1 MMDRSQFETVIGLE
15 VHVELK
21 TKTKIFCSCPTT
33 FGAEPNT
40 QCCPVC
46 LGLPGAMPTLNRRV
60 VELAILA
67 GLALECDIPHGSR
80 IDRKQYFYPD
90 LPKAYQISQANSPIC
105 RAGHLD
111 IDTPA
116 GTRRIGITR
125 IHIEEDAGKLVH
137 TPTHTRIDCNRCGV
151 PLIEI
156 VSEPDLRSPEEAVAY
171 LKALRAVLVTCGISD
186 CKMQE
191 GSMRC
196 DINLSVRRR
205 GEESFGVR
213 AEIKNVNSFAYAE
226 KAMRYEEKRQ
236 IDMLLKG
243 QEILPETRRYD
254 EATETTVCMRVKE
267 KADDYRYLNE
277 PDLMPIRISDEDIA
291 RMLIRL
297 PELPRARASR
307 MQAAYGISL
316 ADAKILCADAA
327 LANYFEHVVTYTA
340 FPKLALNLLLSDLLH
355 HATTE
360 SFSSPVEA
368 SRLGELANLVGE
380 GTINSSTAKKLLLR
394 LVQADFSLRAAIEA
408 EGLAQIRDE
417 SILAAVVQEVLAEQA
432 RAVADYK
439 KGKRAAAQVLMGNIM
454 KKTGGRADP
463 ILADRILQKELN
475 REEASHV

>member
-1 MMDRSQFETVIGLE
+1 MNRSYFETVIGLE

-67 GLALECDIPHGSR
+67 GLALDCDIPHGSR

-105 RAGHLD
+105 HAGHLD

-205 GEESFGVR
+205 GEENFGVR

-236 IDMLLKG
+236 IDMLLRG
-243 QEILPETRRYD
+243 EDILPETRRYD

-291 RMLIRL
+291 RTLTRL
-297 PELPRARASR
+297 PELPRARACR
-307 MQAAYGISL
+307 MQAAYGISM
-316 ADAKILCADAA
+316 ADAKILCSDAA

-340 FPKLALNLLLSDLLH
+340 FPKLALNLLLSDLLR
-355 HATTE
+355 HATIE
-360 SFSSPVEA
+360 PFVSPVEA
-368 SRLGELANLVGE
+368 FRLGELANLVGE

-417 SILAAVVQEVLAEQA
+417 SILATVVQEVLAEQA

>member
-1 MMDRSQFETVIGLE
+1 MTERSHFETVIGLE

-60 VELAILA
+60 VELAVLA
-67 GLALECDIPHGSR
+67 GLALNCDISHESR

-90 LPKAYQISQANSPIC
+90 LPKAYQISQANVPIC

-111 IDTPA
+111 IDTSA

-137 TPTHTRIDCNRCGV
+137 TPHHTRIDCNRCGV

-196 DINLSVRRR
+196 DINLSVRHR

-236 IDMLLKG
+236 IDMLVRG
-243 QEILPETRRYD
+243 EEIFSETRRYD
-254 EATETTVCMRVKE
+254 EASETTVCMRVKE

-291 RMLIRL
+291 RVLTRL
-297 PELPRARASR
+297 PELPRARAIR

-316 ADAKILCADAA
+316 AEAKSLFSDTA
-327 LANYFEHVVTYTA
+327 LADYFEQVALQTA
-340 FPKLALNLLLSDLLH
+340 YPKLALNLLLSDLLH
-355 HATTE
+355 HVPAE
-360 SFSSPVEA
+360 PFVSPVRA

-380 GTINSSTAKKLLLR
+380 GKINSSTAKKLLLR
-394 LVQADFSLRAAIEA
+394 LVQADFSLRETIEA
-408 EGLAQIRDE
+408 EGLWQIRDE
-417 SILAAVVQEVLAEQA
+417 ALLTNVVREVLLQQA

-439 KGKRAAAQVLMGNIM
+439 KGKRAAMQVLMGNIM

-463 ILADRILQKELN
+463 ILADRILQKELS